1 MSFFL
6 TSDVK
11 VLSDG
16 SDGGS
21 KSSRVLKVGIALVGG
36 SCLVLLGI
44 MALSASGPSTD
55 ESTSLF
61 NRMPTSLRSGM
72 QAKPPQML
80 TMSNVRNL
88 PGPSPWKELALAAI
102 ADANRPVRDISMNA
116 NLKGVL
122 ANMGSSN
129 KALVANA
136 AADVVAKAEGA
147 EMTAEDLKAG
157 IVAPLGFWDPLGVSA
172 NIGEGKLLFYR
183 EVELKHG
190 RVAMLA
196 ALGFVVGEQFHP
208 LFGGNI
214 DVPSYIAFQETPL
227 EKFWYIVSIAIAIP
241 EVIFSIPTFQKPTD
255 ESGLYKDQDTWNM
268 KTGTGRIPGDLGWD
282 PLGLKPK
289 DPAAL
294 LEMQNKEIL
303 NGRLAMISIA
313 GMVAQELVTGKKL
326 F

>member
-1 MSFFL
+1 MDANNRRNQGQ
-6 TSDVK
+6 DVTMMAIENE
-11 VLSDG
+11 VESGL
-16 SDGGS
+16 
-21 KSSRVLKVGIALVGG
+21 SRVDPETREKLAKVISEVDVEAREAL
-36 SCLVLLGI
+36 L
-44 MALSASGPSTD
+44 
-55 ESTSLF
+55 
-61 NRMPTSLRSGM
+61 
-72 QAKPPQML
+72 
-80 TMSNVRNL
+80 
-88 PGPSPWKELALAAI
+88 
-102 ADANRPVRDISMNA
+102 
-116 NLKGVL
+116 
-122 ANMGSSN
+122 
-129 KALVANA
+129 
-136 AADVVAKAEGA
+136 
-147 EMTAEDLKAG
+147 AG
-157 IVAPLGFWDPLGVSA
+157 ITAPLGFFDPLGFA
-172 NIGEGKLLFYR
+172 TTGTTAGKLLFYR

-196 ALGFVVGEQFHP
+196 SLGILVGEQFHP

-241 EVIFSIPTFQKPTD
+241 EVIFSIPQFQKPTD

-268 KTGTGRIPGDLGWD
+268 KTGTGRIPGDLGFD